1 MPQNM
6 ENDANLASNNPHM
19 HRSITHAYAGVPAR
33 RIRTVWD
40 LYRA

>member
-19 HRSITHAYAGVPAR
+19 HSSITHTYAGVSTR
-33 RIRTVWD
+33 RMRDMWD